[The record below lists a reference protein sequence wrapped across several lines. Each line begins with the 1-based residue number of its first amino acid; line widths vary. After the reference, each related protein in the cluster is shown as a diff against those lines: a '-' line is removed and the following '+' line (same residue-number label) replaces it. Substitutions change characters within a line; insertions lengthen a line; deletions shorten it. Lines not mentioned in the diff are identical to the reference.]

1 MQTVNSLVDDL
12 KLLPHPEADTTTTLM
27 YVTIDTA
34 KVYSQGGQGPL
45 IYTSITNYRIN
56 ANNTLTPIYKQVQAT
71 NIATQGQGNQ
81 TIYENY
87 KQ

>member
-1 MQTVNSLVDDL
+1 MISKLASQNKVSMQTVNSLVDDL

-45 IYTSITNYRIN
+45 I
-56 ANNTLTPIYKQVQAT
+56 
-71 NIATQGQGNQ
+71 
-81 TIYENY
+81 
-87 KQ
+87 